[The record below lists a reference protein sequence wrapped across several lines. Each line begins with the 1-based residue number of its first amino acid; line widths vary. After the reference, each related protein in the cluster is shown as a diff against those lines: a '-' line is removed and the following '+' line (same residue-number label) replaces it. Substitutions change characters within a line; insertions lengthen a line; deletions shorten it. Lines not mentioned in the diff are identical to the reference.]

1 LNSSCRYGFTL
12 IEALVTVALLAI
24 ILSLGV
30 PSLQG
35 MMVSSK
41 VSFITNDFSAALAQ
55 TRALAIA
62 RNTCATLCAAADVDA
77 TISSTTATC
86 NAAAAAHNFQAGW
99 VIFENPSCDIA
110 QRLPTANGNILTA
123 ARRGEGGGYAIS
135 PSDADLSLI
144 MFDPRGLASLS
155 SAGNFQVTPPSGI
168 DGYNNYRRTICIDAA
183 GRALVR
189 LYTTTC

>member
-1 LNSSCRYGFTL
+1 LKHSFRYGFTL
-12 IEALVTVALLAI
+12 IEALVTVALLAL
-24 ILSLGV
+24 ILSLGM

-41 VSFITNDFSAALAQ
+41 VSSISNEFSAALAQ

-77 TISSTTATC
+77 TIGSTTATC
-86 NAAAAAHNFQAGW
+86 NAAAATHDFQAGW
-99 VIFENPSCDIA
+99 VIFENPSCDIT
-110 QRLPTANGNILTA
+110 QRLPTANGNILTT
-123 ARRGEGGGYAIS
+123 ARRGGGDNYAIL
-135 PSDADLSLI
+135 PSASELSLI

-155 SAGNFQVTPPSGI
+155 AAGNFQVTPPSAT
-168 DGYNNYRRTICIDAA
+168 DNYNDYRRTLCIDAA
-183 GRALVR
+183 GRALIR